1 MDIGRVLI
9 PLYDSPFDNR
19 LFDMAQQIVKG
30 GHACLQV
37 VYFRPAAS
45 ALPII
50 GLEDATADGASERDE
65 EAAAET
71 TEANIRESLA
81 FWARQHGYSITDE
94 HVVGI
99 PFQLSFKELV
109 DDPTEA
115 LTLLGRLSDLIICV
129 KPRREGGSSQ
139 QIFDTAISA
148 TGRLTLVV
156 PRDPPAEILQHVLIA
171 WDGSLQISHVLAQAI
186 RFLRLAGRIS
196 IFCYPDAN
204 CDPTSVWQLIQ
215 YLACHGITARQVDV
229 RRSKPIGE
237 ALTETA
243 LAENVSLIAMG
254 AYGHS
259 RTRQFLLG
267 GLTRHMLKNTTLPLL
282 MTH

>member
-9 PLYDSPFDNR
+9 PLYDNPFDSR
-19 LFDMAQQIVKG
+19 LFEMAQQIVKG

-37 VYFRPAAS
+37 VYFRAAAGGAS
-45 ALPII
+45 FA
-50 GLEDATADGASERDE
+50 GLEDATDDLMSEQNTER
-65 EAAAET
+65 AAET
-71 TEANIRESLA
+71 MVANIRQNLEA
-81 FWARQHGYSITDE
+81 WAGLHGYSITDE
-94 HVVGI
+94 HAAGM

-129 KPRREGGSSQ
+129 KPSRDFGASQ

-156 PRDPPAEILQHVLIA
+156 PKDPPAEILRHVLIA

-204 CDPTSVWQLIQ
+204 CDQASVWQLLQ
-215 YLACHGITARQVDV
+215 YLACHGITARQIEV
-229 RRSKPIGE
+229 RRTKAIGE
-237 ALTETA
+237 TLTETA
-243 LAENVSLIAMG
+243 TAENVSLIAMG

-259 RTRQFLLG
+259 RTREFLLG
-267 GLTRHMLKNTTLPLL
+267 GLTRHMLKHTTMPLL